1 MTIREVIE
9 MLTAIY
15 NFLAELFAEY
25 FGGTKEE
32 TEEVTPEA

>member
-15 NFLAELFAEY
+15 NFLVDLFSEY
-25 FGGTKEE
+25 FGGSEGEAEE
-32 TEEVTPEA
+32 APVA

>member
-15 NFLAELFAEY
+15 NFLVELFNEY
-25 FGGTKEE
+25 FGGADDDAEAE
-32 TEEVTPEA
+32 TPEA